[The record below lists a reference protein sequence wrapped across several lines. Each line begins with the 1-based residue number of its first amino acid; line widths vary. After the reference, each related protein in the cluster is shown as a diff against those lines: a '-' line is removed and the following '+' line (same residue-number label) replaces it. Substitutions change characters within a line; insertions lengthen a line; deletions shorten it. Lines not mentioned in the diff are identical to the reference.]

1 MQAGTSRLAEKLA
14 DSGPPQTLADTGT
27 ALPEHLCL
35 SSPLLRSWPE
45 LSLG

>member
-1 MQAGTSRLAEKLA
+1 MQAGTSGLAEKLA
-14 DSGPPQTLADTGT
+14 DSGPTLALADTGT

-35 SSPLLRSWPE
+35 SSPLPQGWPE